1 MKRYLALDEVIYIQE
16 ELIKEFGGSH
26 GIRDR
31 KSLEASVMRPQ
42 VGYYKS
48 IYDEAAAL
56 MESLAMNH
64 SFIDGNKRISFFA
77 TDIFLR
83 MNGYY
88 ISCESEEANQFFI
101 GNLEDSTFRFEV
113 IKSWLKQK
121 IKKIIRQAS

>member
-1 MKRYLALDEVIYIQE
+1 
-16 ELIKEFGGSH
+16 
-26 GIRDR
+26 
-31 KSLEASVMRPQ
+31 
-42 VGYYKS
+42 
-48 IYDEAAAL
+48 

-101 GNLEDSTFRFEV
+101 RNLEDNTFHFEV
-113 IKSWLKQK
+113 IKSWLKEK
-121 IKKIIRQAS
+121 IKKVNR

>member
-1 MKRYLALDEVIYIQE
+1 MKRYLTLDEVIFIQK
-16 ELIKEFGGSH
+16 ELIAEFGGSH

-31 KSLEASVMRPQ
+31 KSLEAAVMRPQ
-42 VGYYKS
+42 VGYYKD

-64 SFIDGNKRISFFA
+64 SFIDGNKRVSFFV

-88 ISCESEEANQFFI
+88 ISCESEEANQFYVK
-101 GNLEDSTFRFEV
+101 NLEDNTFRFEI
-113 IKSWLKQK
+113 IKSWFKEK
-121 IKKIIRQAS
+121 IKKTNG

>member
-1 MKRYLALDEVIYIQE
+1 MKRYLTIDEVIYIHE
-16 ELIKEFGGSH
+16 ELINEFGGGH

-31 KSLEASVMRPQ
+31 NSLEAAVMRPQ

-83 MNGYY
+83 INGYF
-88 ISCESEEANQFFI
+88 ISCKSEDANQFFI
-101 GNLEDSTFRFEV
+101 ENLEDNTFRFEV

-121 IKKIIRQAS
+121 IKRLK

>member
-1 MKRYLALDEVIYIQE
+1 
-16 ELIKEFGGSH
+16 
-26 GIRDR
+26 
-31 KSLEASVMRPQ
+31 
-42 VGYYKS
+42 
-48 IYDEAAAL
+48 
-56 MESLAMNH
+56 MNH

-121 IKKIIRQAS
+121 IKKFIRLAS

>member
-1 MKRYLALDEVIYIQE
+1 MKKYLTVEEVIFVQK
-16 ELIKEFGGSH
+16 ELIKEFGGGH

-31 KSLEASVMRPQ
+31 KSLEAAVMRPQ
-42 VGYYKS
+42 TGYYKN
-48 IYDEAAAL
+48 IFDEAAAL

-88 ISCESEEANQFFI
+88 ISCESEEAKHFFI
-101 GNLEDSTFRFEV
+101 NNLEGNTFRFEI
-113 IKSWLKQK
+113 IKAWLKER
-121 IKKIIRQAS
+121 IKKNKNQ

>member
-1 MKRYLALDEVIYIQE
+1 MKRHLTVDEVVYIQE
-16 ELIKEFGGSH
+16 ELIKEFGGIS

-31 KSLEASVMRPQ
+31 KSLEAAVMRPQ
-42 VGYYKS
+42 TGYYKS

-88 ISCESEEANQFFI
+88 ISCESEEASLFYFK
-101 GNLEDSTFRFEV
+101 NLEGNTFRFEL
-113 IKSWLKQK
+113 IKSWLKEK
-121 IKKIIRQAS
+121 IKKVKR

>member
-1 MKRYLALDEVIYIQE
+1 MKRYLTLDEVIFIQK
-16 ELIKEFGGSH
+16 ELIAEFGGSH

-31 KSLEASVMRPQ
+31 KSLEAAVMRPQ
-42 VGYYKS
+42 VGYYKD

-64 SFIDGNKRISFFA
+64 SFIDGNKRVSFFV

-88 ISCESEEANQFFI
+88 ISCESEEANQFYVK
-101 GNLEDSTFRFEV
+101 NLDDNTFRFEI
-113 IKSWLKQK
+113 IKSWLKEK
-121 IKKIIRQAS
+121 IKKS